1 MTNKNIQQHARYAP
15 GLNFVKCFYLSGTP
29 TRRTS
34 SPVSEVS
41 LEESILEDS
50 LQKDFSCFEKLAFQF
65 KLSRPSKTLG
75 GIKFSSNSSSTS
87 EKHKCH
93 PPMATQAF
101 ACYAQARESFDD
113 LVRSSQM
120 SASTR
125 FRALLDVQKKLT
137 NAIFLL
143 EIALRRSDQA
153 SRAGRRSH
161 SQSNAIKKKALTL
174 LSDLCPQDGWQSMH
188 QAASAIYRVL
198 LPEVKAMRGR
208 LSPSNFEERL
218 TRWLNDTSGDLNAR
232 YHELKR
238 KRRG

>member
-1 MTNKNIQQHARYAP
+1 MTNRNIQQHARYAP
-15 GLNFVKCFYLSGTP
+15 GLNFVKRFYLSETL

-50 LQKDFSCFEKLAFQF
+50 LQKDFSCFEKLACQF
-65 KLSRPSKTLG
+65 KLSRPSKTFDE
-75 GIKFSSNSSSTS
+75 IKFSSNSSSTS
-87 EKHKCH
+87 EKHKCD
-93 PPMATQAF
+93 PPIATQAF
-101 ACYAQARESFDD
+101 ACYAQACESVDD
-113 LVRSSQM
+113 LVHSSQL

-143 EIALRRSDQA
+143 EAALNRSKQA
-153 SRAGRRSH
+153 SRAARKSH
-161 SQSNAIKKKALTL
+161 SKSDEIKKKALTL
-174 LSDLCPQDGWQSMH
+174 LSDLCPPDGWQSMR
-188 QAASAIYRVL
+188 QAARAIYSEL
-198 LPEVKAMRGR
+198 LPEVKTVRGR
-208 LSPSNFEERL
+208 ILEVNFEERL
-218 TRWLNDTSGDLNAR
+218 TRWLNDTRGDLNAR

>member
-1 MTNKNIQQHARYAP
+1 MTNRNIQQHARYAP
-15 GLNFVKCFYLSGTP
+15 GLNFVKRFYLSETLN
-29 TRRTS
+29 RRISLT
-34 SPVSEVS
+34 VSEVT

-50 LQKDFSCFEKLAFQF
+50 LQKDFSCFEKLSRQF
-65 KLSRPSKTLG
+65 KLSRPSKPLDE
-75 GIKFSSNSSSTS
+75 IKFSSDSSSTS
-87 EKHKCH
+87 EIHECDL
-93 PPMATQAF
+93 PIATQAF
-101 ACYAQARESFDD
+101 VRYRQASESFDD
-113 LVRSSQM
+113 LVHSSQM

-125 FRALLDVQKKLT
+125 FRALLDVQKNLT
-137 NAIFLL
+137 NAILLL
-143 EIALRRSDQA
+143 ETALRRSNQA
-153 SRAGRRSH
+153 SRAGRKSH
-161 SQSNAIKKKALTL
+161 SQSDEIKKKSLTL